1 MYCLDFEMVVKS
13 NDNPNFVSNGWEIY
27 IFKRIMSILFL
38 KMCSS
43 DWYNFFQK
51 TWNWILD
58 FISYFTFSIIL
69 YFIFVLGV
77 THVPNPSFAWIK
89 KKFAWIKF
97 LHRHPAPS
105 VPENNVPENRA
116 HLNYVPKV
124 PKMGHKLGTKSA
136 PPQSLP

>member
-1 MYCLDFEMVVKS
+1 M
-13 NDNPNFVSNGWEIY
+13 
-27 IFKRIMSILFL
+27 KRIISILFL
-38 KMCSS
+38 RCVVQT
-43 DWYNFFQK
+43 DTIFFK
-51 TWNWILD
+51 KLEIGYWILYL
-58 FISYFTFSIIL
+58 ILLFSIIL

-77 THVPNPSFAWIK
+77 THVANPSFAWIK
-89 KKFAWIKF
+89 KIFAWIKF

-136 PPQSLP
+136 PPQSILEWYNLSKLSSFLSKQSFDFFQIQA

>member
-1 MYCLDFEMVVKS
+1 MTILILFLMVGRYTFLKFEK
-13 NDNPNFVSNGWEIY
+13 NNIN
-27 IFKRIMSILFL
+27 SIFL

-77 THVPNPSFAWIK
+77 THVPNPSFAWIMK
-89 KKFAWIKF
+89 KWVIQAEHTGVLTKNLILIRFYIF
-97 LHRHPAPS
+97 MHRHPAPS
-105 VPENNVPENRA
+105 GVETRLISIVSKPNWLIV
-116 HLNYVPKV
+116 
-124 PKMGHKLGTKSA
+124 KLF
-136 PPQSLP
+136 L